1 MFIQLSQMLTQAN
14 LSGVHLMIRPLGEGK
29 LSVMVATESDGFK
42 ADNPALKA
50 ALAQP
55 LNVQGLAT
63 DLGEGFDTALQQ
75 FIDTYCETHSTSNV
89 DDVSQGHVQAA
100 SGANK
105 NTIEADTTSETK
117 GETNAVT
124 QEYSPIDAVPEGE
137 ALISGDDE
145 HSILF

>member
-29 LSVMVATESDGFK
+29 LSVMVATESEGFK

-63 DLGEGFDTALQQ
+63 DLGEGFETALQQ
-75 FIDTYCETHSTSNV
+75 FIDTYCEAHSTTNI
-89 DDVSQGHVQAA
+89 DDVSQGHTKAA
-100 SGANK
+100 SDAK
-105 NTIEADTTSETK
+105 KATAKAETN

-124 QEYSPIDAVPEGE
+124 QEDSTTDEVPEDE
-137 ALISGDDE
+137 TIISGDDE
-145 HSILF
+145 DVQLF